1 MNGHP
6 TREEDFD
13 LYALGVM
20 EGEERQAI
28 EEHLEACV
36 ECTRKLEEARG
47 RIALLAFAVPQI
59 APNPR
64 LKERLMA
71 HVGGM
76 APRFEPQAQLPPAVP
91 EKTSIFA
98 SRWWAAI
105 LSPIVFGLATATVVL
120 WVDNE
125 DLQKQVQSLRTSVQE
140 QQNQLASLHGVINAA
155 AEVDTLAVNLTPPP
169 DVNGRGIV
177 RYNERHGMVL
187 LNAIL
192 APLPTEK
199 TYQLWLV
206 PAQGNPVSLG
216 IFTPEDNNGA
226 SYMVASVPAGT
237 KAKAFAVT
245 VEASGGVPQPTG
257 PKVLIGPVS

>member
-1 MNGHP
+1 VNGHP

-28 EEHLEACV
+28 EAHLEACA
-36 ECTRKLEEARG
+36 ECSRKLEEARG
-47 RIALLAFAVPQI
+47 RIALLALAVPQV

-76 APRFEPQAQLPPAVP
+76 APRFEAQEQLPPAVP
-91 EKTSIFA
+91 EKVSIFA
-98 SRWWAAI
+98 NRWWAAI
-105 LSPIVFGLATATVVL
+105 LTPLVFALATATVVL
-120 WVDNE
+120 WIDNE
-125 DLQKQVQSLRTSVQE
+125 DLQKQVRSLRASVQE
-140 QQNQLASLHGVINAA
+140 QQNQLAYERGIINAA
-155 AEVDTLAVNLTPPP
+155 AEVDTLAVNLAPPP
-169 DVNGRGIV
+169 NVNGRGMV

-187 LNAIL
+187 LNAVL
-192 APLPTEK
+192 APLPAEK

-206 PAQGNPVSLG
+206 PTQGNPVSLG
-216 IFTPEDNNGA
+216 IFTPEDTNGSA
-226 SYMVASVPAGT
+226 YLVGSVPAGT

>member
-1 MNGHP
+1 VNGHP

-28 EEHLEACV
+28 EEHLEGCADCA
-36 ECTRKLEEARG
+36 RQLEEARG
-47 RIALLAFAVPQI
+47 RIALLSFAVPQV

-76 APRFEPQAQLPPAVP
+76 APRFEPQAQLPPAEP
-91 EKTSIFA
+91 EKVSIFA
-98 SRWWAAI
+98 SRWWAGI
-105 LSPIVFGLATATVVL
+105 LTPLVFGLATATVVL

-125 DLQKQVQSLRTSVQE
+125 DLQKQVRSLRASAQE
-140 QQNQLASLHGVINAA
+140 QQNQLATARGVIDAA
-155 AEVDTLAVNLTPPP
+155 AEVDTLAVNLAPPP
-169 DVNGRGIV
+169 NVSGRGLV
-177 RYNERHGMVL
+177 HYNERHGMVL
-187 LNAIL
+187 LHALL
-192 APLPTEK
+192 APLPPEK

-206 PAQGNPVSLG
+206 PAQGNPISLG
-216 IFTPEDNNGA
+216 IFTPEDNTGS
-226 SYMVASVPAGT
+226 SYMVSSVPAGM
-237 KAKAFAVT
+237 KAKAFAIT
-245 VEASGGVPQPTG
+245 VEPSGGVPQPTG

>member
-20 EGEERQAI
+20 EGEERQAV
-28 EEHLEACV
+28 EEHLA
-36 ECTRKLEEARG
+36 ECADCSRKLEEARG
-47 RIALLAFAVPQI
+47 RIALLAFAVPQV

-76 APRFEPQAQLPPAVP
+76 APRFEPQQQLPPAIP
-91 EKTSIFA
+91 EKISIFA

-105 LSPIVFGLATATVVL
+105 LSPLVFGLATATVVL

-125 DLQKQVQSLRTSVQE
+125 DLQKQVRSLRASVQE
-140 QQNQLASLHGVINAA
+140 QQNELAAARGVINAA
-155 AEVDTLAVNLTPPP
+155 AEVDTLAVNLAPPP
-169 DVNGRGIV
+169 NVSGRGVV

-187 LNAIL
+187 LNAVL
-192 APLPTEK
+192 APLPAEK

-206 PAQGNPVSLG
+206 PVQGNPISLG
-216 IFTPEDNNGA
+216 IFTPEDNNGSA
-226 SYMVASVPAGT
+226 YMVSSVPAGVR
-237 KAKAFAVT
+237 AKAFAIT